1 MKQISIDDIKRIT
14 LKEIQ
19 DYISSKYKYKTKV
32 EEDELVI
39 EYQKKRLKIKIKSSG
54 EYTCFDDFKWISI
67 NYMNRK
73 TLCGH
78 DYGIT
83 AKDFDYSMIDNELTY
98 FEE

>member
-1 MKQISIDDIKRIT
+1 MKQISIDDIQRIT
-14 LKEIQ
+14 LEEIQ
-19 DYISSKYKYKTKV
+19 DYISSKYKYKAKV
-32 EEDELVI
+32 EKDELVV
-39 EYQKKRLKIKIKSSG
+39 EYQKKRLRIKIKSSE

-78 DYGIT
+78 GYRIA
-83 AKDFDYSMIDNELTY
+83 AKDFDYSIIDNELTY

>member
-1 MKQISIDDIKRIT
+1 MKQISIDEIQRIT
-14 LKEIQ
+14 LQEIQ
-19 DYISSKYKYKTKV
+19 GYISSKYKYKTKM

-39 EYQKKRLKIKIKSSG
+39 EYQKKRLRIKIKSSG

-67 NYMNRK
+67 NYMNRR

-78 DYGIT
+78 DYGLA
-83 AKDFDYSMIDNELTY
+83 AKDFDYSIIDNELTY